1 MTVTD
6 DMLNPLL
13 RELDVMYYEE
23 KVLTA
28 DEADDLTK
36 CIVWIIGRSLN
47 ESNIQYVVESLRG
60 FKTVIKE
67 QTVSRVIKNFRALCG
82 ARMQ

>member
-13 RELDVMYYEE
+13 RELDVMYFEE

-36 CIVWIIGRSLN
+36 CIVWIIGRNLN

-67 QTVSRVIKNFRALCG
+67 QTVNKVIKNFRALCG
-82 ARMQ
+82 ERML